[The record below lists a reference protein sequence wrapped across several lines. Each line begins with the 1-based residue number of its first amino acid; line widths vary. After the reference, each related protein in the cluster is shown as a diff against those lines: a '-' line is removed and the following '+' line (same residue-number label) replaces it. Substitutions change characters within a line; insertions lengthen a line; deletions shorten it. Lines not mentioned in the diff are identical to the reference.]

1 MYKTVERILDGFCIA
16 MFIIATISIV
26 IMLCAPRGD
35 YSEQSAFQAKVILPP
50 GMSVELPPG
59 SKVLV
64 YDLKDSKGGHN
75 GLTTIKI
82 EGFPESEKKATLLFP
97 NSPFPP
103 PATEKQL
110 DKEA

>member
-1 MYKTVERILDGFCIA
+1 MSKTVERILDGVCIA
-16 MFIIATISIV
+16 MFLLTTVSIV
-26 IMLCAPRGD
+26 IVLFAPKRD
-35 YSEQSAFQAKVILPP
+35 FSEQSAFQAKVILPP

-75 GLTTIKI
+75 GLTTIKV